1 MKKGLIATLV
11 TYVLLLLAVA
21 AMMLTYVILKNQ
33 NTPNISGLFKAV
45 TYVFIAFVV
54 VFVGV
59 IALLLLYPKMLTKEY
74 KNHIKEFMAEHK
86 QKYPD
91 ANGQVVV
98 TYKDSIVYFSY
109 FMSEQDIDSYS
120 FKLKEKPL
128 TKSEPKRI
136 AMNAFEELMAEE
148 LKEGK
153 NE

>member
-1 MKKGLIATLV
+1 MKKGLIATLIA
-11 TYVLLLLAVA
+11 YVLLLIAVA

-54 VFVGV
+54 VFVAV
-59 IALLLLYPKMLTKEY
+59 IVFLVLYPKLLTKEY
-74 KNHIKEFMAEHK
+74 KNHIKGFMEEHK

-98 TYKDSIVYFSY
+98 TYKDMNVYFSY

-120 FKLKEKPL
+120 FTLKEKPL
-128 TKSEPKRI
+128 TKAEPKRI

-148 LKEGK
+148 LKGSQL
-153 NE
+153 